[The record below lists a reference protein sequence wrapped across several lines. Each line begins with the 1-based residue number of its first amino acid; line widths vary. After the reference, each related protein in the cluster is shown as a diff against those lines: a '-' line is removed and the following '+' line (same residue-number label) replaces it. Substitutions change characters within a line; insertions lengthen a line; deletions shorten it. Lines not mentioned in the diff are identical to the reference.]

1 MFQIEYLYSI
11 MFMVLGA
18 VLYLPFVHY
27 GYVFRFMDS
36 LTSFLQVPLHSQG
49 YSFQG
54 LFTVAEIVLKGTL
67 SRDFFALV
75 FSLNLFILVLLEM
88 PWGRLEF

>member
-36 LTSFLQVPLHSQG
+36 LTSFLQVKKIQS
-49 YSFQG
+49 
-54 LFTVAEIVLKGTL
+54 
-67 SRDFFALV
+67 
-75 FSLNLFILVLLEM
+75 
-88 PWGRLEF
+88 GR